1 MRLQVGSYPIPL
13 SVLTC
18 LSGWNA
24 PRKSLL
30 LVHPDGEGS
39 KATNEDLNISFA
51 PTPDYAGIARAASGN
66 KIWAGCAYSA
76 EELPKLLEEAVQSV
90 KNGTGAVLE
99 VRLDGAY
106 GVKESEKG
114 GEAAGKGVE
123 ESNGAP
129 VEGVKMENKG
139 EAGVEMVTANGTA

>member
-1 MRLQVGSYPIPL
+1 
-13 SVLTC
+13 
-18 LSGWNA
+18 
-24 PRKSLL
+24 
-30 LVHPDGEGS
+30 
-39 KATNEDLNISFA
+39 
-51 PTPDYAGIARAASGN
+51 
-66 KIWAGCAYSA
+66 
-76 EELPKLLEEAVQSV
+76 LEEAVQSV